1 MAAFVNVAVNL
12 LVSTNASM
20 VNKELVLKCA
30 VFFTLFF
37 FGGWGSCKGHVTVL
51 MLLLLC
57 VILTVCIVIT
67 TKIVALRRLFL

>member
-30 VFFTLFF
+30 VFFTLFLCF
-37 FGGWGSCKGHVTVL
+37 LGGEGGGGVQGTCYGVY
-51 MLLLLC
+51 
-57 VILTVCIVIT
+57 
-67 TKIVALRRLFL
+67 VATAV